1 MRSIC
6 VGVVAVATS
15 PVGASGTVA
24 SVVALATLDARLTPI
39 RLIAETR

>member
-1 MRSIC
+1 MR
-6 VGVVAVATS
+6 VGEVAVADS

-24 SVVALATLDARLTPI
+24 SVVAPATRDAPPTPI